1 MRMSLEAS
9 SKLCASAS
17 LRTHWS
23 SGMVAK
29 AAVSGQ
35 LLLWALQPRAPAA
48 VLGIAGPPVV
58 GRAARALGPDVR
70 ARRWM
75 MAGLRSGSDT
85 VRPVRYPC
93 WCVRDPK
100 LGLDK
105 LVLEVS

>member
-1 MRMSLEAS
+1 
-9 SKLCASAS
+9 
-17 LRTHWS
+17 
-23 SGMVAK
+23 MVAK

-75 MAGLRSGSDT
+75 AGLRSGSDT
-85 VRPVRYPC
+85 VRRERESGLFGVRY
-93 WCVRDPK
+93 
-100 LGLDK
+100 
-105 LVLEVS
+105 

>member
-85 VRPVRYPC
+85 VRPVRYHVC
-93 WCVRDPK
+93 GCVCQCVRA
-100 LGLDK
+100 
-105 LVLEVS
+105 